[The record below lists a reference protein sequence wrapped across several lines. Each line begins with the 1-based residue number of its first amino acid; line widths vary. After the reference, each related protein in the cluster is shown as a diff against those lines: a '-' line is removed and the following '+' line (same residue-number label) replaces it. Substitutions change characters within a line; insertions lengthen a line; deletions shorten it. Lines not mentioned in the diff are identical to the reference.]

1 MRILSVSRC
10 LIASVVA
17 GCTALL
23 GGCSYFS
30 RSNSSGGTEA
40 TASRAAAAPVSD
52 PSLVSKYD
60 ALANE
65 ILETR
70 HREVAMVRSILEA
83 TYRDTASALGQVRD
97 TLRSPDAA
105 AARPAVEKLA
115 TLVAY
120 IATEGDA
127 SVAGV
132 RKRLIEGGHHFNSL
146 TPSGGASGTHAGAQ
160 GHHGSQQAPGHH
172 APGHHAAGQ
181 QTPGQPPMP
190 PVTTVPPEK
199 RAAASGAPG
208 QGQTPSGH
216 HSAGAPPAGAPG
228 HAAPGA
234 GHAAPGTPGAGH
246 HAGPEGHHNSEGA
259 HHEGGGALIGYDP
272 GYVVVSRP
280 AKKALL
286 DASRALA
293 RLSASPSSEA
303 IEAEWKKVESIC
315 LEIGIAGK
323 K

>member
-1 MRILSVSRC
+1 MRMLSVSRSF
-10 LIASVVA
+10 IASVVA
-17 GCTALL
+17 GCAALL

-30 RSNSSGGTEA
+30 RSDSSKGPE
-40 TASRAAAAPVSD
+40 AAASTAAATPASD
-52 PSLVSKYD
+52 PGLVSKYD
-60 ALANE
+60 ALASE

-70 HREVAMVRSILEA
+70 RREVAVVRSIIEA
-83 TYRDTASALGQVRD
+83 TYRDATSALGQVRE

-132 RKRLIEGGHHFNSL
+132 RKRLIEGGHHFNPL
-146 TPSGGASGTHAGAQ
+146 TPSGGAGGPHAGAQ
-160 GHHGSQQAPGHH
+160 SHHGSQQAPGHH
-172 APGHHAAGQ
+172 APGHNAAAQQPTQQPGAAGQ
-181 QTPGQPPMP
+181 AQAPP
-190 PVTTVPPEK
+190 
-199 RAAASGAPG
+199 A
-208 QGQTPSGH
+208 H

-228 HAAPGA
+228 HATPSA
-234 GHAAPGTPGAGH
+234 GQAAPGTPVAGH
-246 HAGPEGHHNSEGA
+246 HAGPEGHHKSEGT
-259 HHEGGGALIGYDP
+259 HHDGGGALIGYDP

-286 DASRALA
+286 DASRSLA
-293 RLSASPSSEA
+293 RLSASPASEA

-315 LEIGIAGK
+315 LEIGITGK
-323 K
+323 